1 MKDCLRKN
9 ALLLFITVLITI
21 IISAAS
27 VYIAIILKKVTDVA
41 ISGDMTEFRKVL
53 LNTAIFLLLLGVF
66 SYGYS
71 ICSKILTRN
80 VVVLLRQRI
89 FEGVMR
95 RNFQD
100 FTKVNT
106 ADYLSA
112 FTNDI
117 KLIEEN
123 FLQPLLMTIQ
133 NTVIFIATIVMLFI
147 INYIIALCLIGFLA
161 LMLIIPSLF
170 GKALQNR
177 QDNFSKKISQFT
189 CKLKDI
195 LSGYE
200 VIKSYNIGK
209 HIKSEFNNMNNESAT
224 AKFHADRLIAAS
236 EGISG
241 VLAYFTLFA
250 SFFIG
255 AYLVI
260 KGSITAGTLLAIL
273 QLSSSFVNPIM
284 MIMQSIPK
292 MQGVKPVLSRVS
304 ELTDY
309 KDNSFTG
316 KNLPSFEEGIAVKNL
331 SFSYNN
337 DQVVLQN
344 IGLHI
349 RKGKKYAVVGHS
361 GCGKT
366 TLAKLLTGYYS
377 NFEGTINYDSTDIRE
392 LDIEKL
398 NQKISLIHQNIYMF
412 DDSIKQNIFL
422 YEDYKDHETES
433 ALSASGVNKFLPQTS
448 SGLSTPV
455 GENGCNLSGG
465 QRQRIAVARA
475 LIQKK
480 PILIIDEGTSA
491 IDMQTAYDI
500 ESSLLKMDNLT
511 VVTITHNMNTDLLG
525 LYDCIIYMENGRIVE
540 TGNLN
545 ELLSKQSSFSRFVS
559 LEKQ

>member
-1 MKDCLRKN
+1 MKECLKKN
-9 ALLLFITVLITI
+9 ILLLCITILITI
-21 IISAAS
+21 ILSAAS

-41 ISGDMTEFRKVL
+41 ISGDMAAFKKVL
-53 LNTAIFLLLLGVF
+53 LNTAIFLILLGVLSF
-66 SYGYS
+66 GYS

-80 VVVLLRQRI
+80 VVILLRQRI

-147 INYIIALCLIGFLA
+147 INSIIALCLIGFLA

-200 VIKSYNIGK
+200 VIKSYNMGK

-292 MQGVKPVLSRVS
+292 MK
-304 ELTDY
+304 
-309 KDNSFTG
+309 
-316 KNLPSFEEGIAVKNL
+316 
-331 SFSYNN
+331 
-337 DQVVLQN
+337 
-344 IGLHI
+344 
-349 RKGKKYAVVGHS
+349 
-361 GCGKT
+361 
-366 TLAKLLTGYYS
+366 
-377 NFEGTINYDSTDIRE
+377 
-392 LDIEKL
+392 
-398 NQKISLIHQNIYMF
+398 
-412 DDSIKQNIFL
+412 
-422 YEDYKDHETES
+422 
-433 ALSASGVNKFLPQTS
+433 
-448 SGLSTPV
+448 
-455 GENGCNLSGG
+455 
-465 QRQRIAVARA
+465 
-475 LIQKK
+475 
-480 PILIIDEGTSA
+480 
-491 IDMQTAYDI
+491 
-500 ESSLLKMDNLT
+500 
-511 VVTITHNMNTDLLG
+511 
-525 LYDCIIYMENGRIVE
+525 
-540 TGNLN
+540 
-545 ELLSKQSSFSRFVS
+545 
-559 LEKQ
+559 